1 MIDELRREKDE
12 MKRAMRKKFDDQE
25 KTIQDL
31 RNQVES
37 HSTLT
42 NKNEEKS
49 EEDVRREIDQ
59 LILEID

>member
-1 MIDELRREKDE
+1 LIDELRREKDE